1 MIKPIHKASIFL
13 ILIYL
18 LCLQSAAAQ
27 PSKTQHLTHFRIV
40 SAGLLSGR
48 TEKSP
53 DQRQVQLYTAG
64 GFINILPDSTFSPSS
79 SRYYFR
85 LYNTKNKADSSVKIL
100 GGKGIQVYL
109 NIGQEYVITLYDQQT
124 DSMITRCR
132 IKRIQVIPELMLYSR
147 QKGHVLSTRIAA
159 KPDKPAE
166 IKVRPGTMT
175 TIGPAG
181 IPAFDSTE
189 IEYVLT
195 DLKRKKSL
203 NIVSSNGFGPAHLE
217 NNRSYQLSFRYT
229 LQRETTAICYITVQP
244 YWYQS
249 PYLYM
254 LFSVLMAAVIFI
266 AILAIYKKQLRSSKA
281 AQDKLEDAAIKLQSL
296 LNPHFTFNALSTI
309 QGLMNTG
316 RIDEANLY
324 LQEFSSLLRKALSK
338 SQQVLNT
345 LDQELDMMRLY
356 IGLEALRFNFSWQI
370 EVADSLHPADI
381 EIPTLLLQPLI
392 ENAIKHGV
400 AGTGDKGQ
408 LRIIC
413 KAGDKKD
420 SLVIIISDNGTW
432 KETRSETGYGLRL
445 TEARIHTA
453 NKLFHR
459 TQSISLTFNKQSG
472 TAAVLTFYN
481 WINQ

>member
-1 MIKPIHKASIFL
+1 MIKRIRIANTFL
-13 ILIYL
+13 ILISL

-27 PSKTQHLTHFRIV
+27 PSKTQHLTHFRVV

-64 GFINILPDSTFSPSS
+64 GFINILPDSTFIQSV

-85 LYNTKNKADSSVKIL
+85 LYNTKNKADSSVKIF
-100 GGKGIQVYL
+100 GGKSIQVYL
-109 NIGQEYVITLYDQQT
+109 NIDQEYVITLYDQQT

-132 IKRIQVIPELMLYSR
+132 IKRIQVIPELMLYR
-147 QKGHVLSTRIAA
+147 KLDGDTFSTRITAR
-159 KPDKPAE
+159 PDKPFE
-166 IKVRPGTMT
+166 IQVKPGERITFRT
-175 TIGPAG
+175 AG
-181 IPAFDSTE
+181 ADEFDSTE
-189 IEYVLT
+189 IDYVLT
-195 DLKRKKSL
+195 DLKKKKTL
-203 NIVSSNGFGPAHLE
+203 YIVNSSGFGPIHLE
-217 NNRSYQLSFRYT
+217 DNTPYQLSFRYA
-229 LQRETTAICYITVQP
+229 LQRETTVICYITVQP

-249 PYLYM
+249 PYLYIS
-254 LFSVLMAAVIFI
+254 FSVLMAAAIFI
-266 AILAIYKKQLRSSKA
+266 AILTIYKKQLRSSKA
-281 AQDKLEDAAIKLQSL
+281 AQDKLEDAAVKLQSL

-370 EVADSLHPADI
+370 EVADPLHPADI

-392 ENAIKHGV
+392 ENAIKHGI
-400 AGTGDKGQ
+400 AGMGDKGQ

-420 SLVIIISDNGTW
+420 SLVIVISDNGTW
-432 KETRSETGYGLRL
+432 KETTSATGYGLQL
-445 TEARIHTA
+445 TEARIQTA

-459 TQSISLTFNKQSG
+459 TQLISLTFNKQSG
-472 TAAVLTFYN
+472 TAAVLTFHN